1 METEAALR
9 LKVKI
14 ASDEIKLLREQNTVM
29 KSHLE
34 NLVYLLTR
42 FQIQEHYE
50 RITGTNEKIPND
62 ILEQFMI
69 MFDIE
74 VEPKIGQVLMDV
86 IPPHARLAS
95 KSCHNLRIGTSKSVS
110 FR

>member
-9 LKVKI
+9 LKIKI

-29 KSHLE
+29 KTHLE

-50 RITGTNEKIPND
+50 RITGTKEKIPND

-86 IPPHARLAS
+86 IPPPARLAS
-95 KSCHNLRIGTSKSVS
+95 KSYHNLRIGTSRSVS